1 MARNFLKLAATA
13 ALAAMM
19 AASATAQSLI
29 RDAEIEETLR
39 EWTNPILEV
48 AGLKPNDVG
57 LYLINDP
64 SLNAFVANGQNIY
77 LLTGLIIAAA
87 SLLQVKGVLVHE
99 RCHIARG

>member
-39 EWTNPILEV
+39 NLNLVQSFGDRPVSPWMLEKILDTAIWGPVPENFKNWRFIV
-48 AGLKPNDVG
+48 IKDA
-57 LYLINDP
+57 
-64 SLNAFVANGQNIY
+64 
-77 LLTGLIIAAA
+77 
-87 SLLQVKGVLVHE
+87 
-99 RCHIARG
+99 

>member
-64 SLNAFVANGQNIY
+64 SLNAFVANGQNIH
-77 LLTGLIIAAA
+77 LHTGLIIAADS
-87 SLLQVKGVLVHE
+87 SLQIKGVIGHE
-99 RCHIARG
+99 T

>member
-39 EWTNPILEV
+39 EWTRLHS
-48 AGLKPNDVG
+48 GRWD
-57 LYLINDP
+57 
-64 SLNAFVANGQNIY
+64 AFVVVPDRRLGRSVV
-77 LLTGLIIAAA
+77 LTAWRRSMELKRFDAASIAAFIDA
-87 SLLQVKGVLVHE
+87 Y
-99 RCHIARG
+99 RGRGPELPVR